1 MSPDKREL
9 TDEQV
14 EALEFD
20 AEYFVDDLTDEQ
32 IIELVELNEWEPDF
46 ESEDEF

>member
-1 MSPDKREL
+1 MSNSE
-9 TDEQV
+9 
-14 EALEFD
+14 LEFD

-46 ESEDEF
+46 DSEDEEF

>member
-1 MSPDKREL
+1 MDSE
-9 TDEQV
+9 
-14 EALEFD
+14 LEFD

-46 ESEDEF
+46 ESEDDF

>member
-1 MSPDKREL
+1 MPNSE
-9 TDEQV
+9 
-14 EALEFD
+14 LEFD

-46 ESEDEF
+46 GDEDEDIF